1 MTESQKNYFMVIWP
15 MALFFIG
22 SLFQMGMAN
31 QEIDQLATQQQE
43 LKPLIAKVAVLEA
56 NADQVKEDLVEIKE
70 DVKLI
75 VNVLITSKENQ
86 Q

>member
-15 MALFFIG
+15 VALFLIG

-31 QEIDQLATQQQE
+31 QEIEQLANQQKE
-43 LKPLIAKVAVLEA
+43 LKPLVAQVAVLEA
-56 NADQVKEDLVEIKE
+56 NAGQVKEDLVEIKE

-75 VNVLITSKENQ
+75 VDALINKKVVDQ
-86 Q
+86 

>member
-1 MTESQKNYFMVIWP
+1 MTEAQKNYFMVIWP

-31 QEIDQLATQQQE
+31 QEIEQLATQQRE
-43 LKPLIAKVAVLEA
+43 LRPLVAQVAVLEA

-75 VNVLITSKENQ
+75 VNVLITPKENQ
-86 Q
+86 P